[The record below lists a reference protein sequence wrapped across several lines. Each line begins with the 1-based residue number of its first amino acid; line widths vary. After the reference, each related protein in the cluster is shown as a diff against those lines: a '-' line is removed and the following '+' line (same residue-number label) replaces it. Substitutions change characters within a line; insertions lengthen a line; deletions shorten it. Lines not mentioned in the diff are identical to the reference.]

1 MVWRLARTA
10 GSALRLLAL
19 TVLFLAG
26 TGLGVARA
34 QESVQDPTQVLELS
48 GRPGV
53 GDVIHLVLRK
63 EQERQVPNRP
73 AQRSSSLLRV
83 TLEVLESGAQGMVVR
98 WSHSRPVDVAAPP
111 AGEAADEADVIWEL
125 VQDIHY
131 DLEFDAGGEFVR
143 LRNYEEV
150 RPLVDRMLSEIGAIL
165 GKRGN
170 AAAAEQATAL
180 VRRMFS
186 SRSNLESVLLR
197 EPRLFFH
204 PMGKRFV
211 LDAPREYDAQLPN
224 PFGGAGLPAHG
235 TLRVDWID
243 RNRGLAAVTME
254 QTLHP
259 DSVRIAVESLLQRM
273 PPERRPQNLDPAAI
287 KVEVRELARYTVNLQ
302 DGLPER
308 MDFTR
313 TTRVP
318 GGYRRDVVGVQRTD

>member
-1 MVWRLARTA
+1 MVSRLARTA
-10 GSALRLLAL
+10 GSASRLLAL

-26 TGLGVARA
+26 AALGVARA
-34 QESVQDPTQVLELS
+34 QEAAQDPAHVLELS
-48 GRPGV
+48 ARPRA
-53 GDVIHLVLRK
+53 GDVIHLELRK

-73 AQRSSSLLRV
+73 PQRSSSLLRV
-83 TLEVLESGAQGMVVR
+83 TLDVLESGAEGVVVR
-98 WSHSRPVDVAAPP
+98 WSHSRPAGDAAPP
-111 AGEAADEADVIWEL
+111 SSEAADDGEVIWEL
-125 VQDIHY
+125 VRDIHY
-131 DLEFDAGGEFVR
+131 DLEFDASGEFVR
-143 LRNYEEV
+143 LRNYEQV
-150 RPLVDRMLSEIGAIL
+150 RPLVDRMLSEIGGIL
-165 GKRGN
+165 AKRGN

-180 VRRMFS
+180 VRRMFA

-197 EPRLFFH
+197 EPRLFFY

-211 LDAPREYDAQLPN
+211 LDAPREFDAQLPN

-273 PPERRPQNLDPAAI
+273 PPERRPQNVDPARLD
-287 KVEVRELARYTVNLQ
+287 VEVRDLARYTVNLE

-308 MDFTR
+308 MDFSR
-313 TTRVP
+313 ITRVP
-318 GGYRRDVVGVQRTD
+318 GGYRRDVVGVRRTD